1 MLNNVKFN
9 VVQVEKNNTENTV
22 LVMAGSLSASS
33 EAESDLGDTVDN
45 NLKFKQLIKL
55 NFPKSSNMTDVIIP
69 YNQQEK

>member
-9 VVQVEKNNTENTV
+9 VVQAEKNNTENTV

>member
-9 VVQVEKNNTENTV
+9 VVQAEKNNTENTV

-45 NLKFKQLIKL
+45 NLKFKQLIKF